1 MATVRTLR
9 LPSKFL
15 PADFLHSFPFS
26 DGAALKNPSR
36 ISWFLGGSVV
46 KNPSAKVGDTGDAS
60 SIPGLRRYP
69 GDGCGNPLQYSCLE
83 NTMDS
88 GVWQA
93 TMHGVTELDVTEHAR
108 MQRRNVESGSQKNT
122 LVIITN

>member
-1 MATVRTLR
+1 METVCTLR

-46 KNPSAKVGDTGDAS
+46 KNPSAKVGDTGDAG

-69 GDGCGNPLQYSCLE
+69 GDGYGNPLQYSCLAH
-83 NTMDS
+83 TMDR
-88 GVWQA
+88 GVWRA
-93 TMHGVTELDVTEHAR
+93 TMRGVRVRCDRACTNAKEKCGEWLT
-108 MQRRNVESGSQKNT
+108 KNT